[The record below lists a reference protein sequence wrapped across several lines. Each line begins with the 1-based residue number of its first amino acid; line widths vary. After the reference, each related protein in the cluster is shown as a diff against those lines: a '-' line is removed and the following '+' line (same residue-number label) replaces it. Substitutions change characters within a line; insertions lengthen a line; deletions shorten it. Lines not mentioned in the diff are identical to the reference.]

1 MSNVARL
8 AHGTTSAI
16 GMRSAFT
23 KLLHPRLG
31 LGLAVLSAVLLSP
44 TLFLGF
50 HLDDYVHRYLFSGL
64 PGSAELLHAYESP
77 FGIANG
83 DEATNHWQVEAG
95 YAPWWIHPR
104 LLISLYRPVSAA
116 THQLDAWLWPDSA
129 ALQHAHSL
137 AWAFALVLAATALY
151 RSVMGVTTVAGVAA
165 LMYAL
170 DQAHGFAIG
179 WIANRNALVCAVFG
193 VLALLA
199 HHRARG
205 AGDRRFAVA
214 APVLL
219 LLALLAGES
228 AVAIVGYIAAYVLFL
243 ERGPLERRALGFAPY
258 AVVAFGWHVAYHAL
272 GRGARFS
279 GLYLD
284 PAQEPLR
291 FAAALL
297 TRAPL
302 LLLGQLGLPPAE
314 APLFLPQFAQLITLF
329 AIVVAIWFAFAA
341 WPLVRSDAQARFWAA
356 GMLAS
361 LVPACTTHPNNRLLF
376 FTGLGAMA
384 LVSQLWHGF
393 LERAAWL
400 PANAFARRF
409 AQLLVMLI
417 AGYHLILAPFLLPL
431 SSASIA
437 ATKPAET
444 AARTALAVSANR
456 DLVLLSS
463 PDYFFVKLMPV
474 IAALEQRTPPR
485 RIRALSFGAVPLRV
499 TRPDDRTLDVAF
511 EGGLLASPLLE
522 LYRARDLP
530 MPVGARVELDGM
542 TATVTAL
549 TPDQR
554 VAAAQFRFTEP
565 LESRHFVFL
574 CFQDHSYRPCAP
586 PEVGGRLDVAP
597 AELHLGW

>member
-1 MSNVARL
+1 
-8 AHGTTSAI
+8 
-16 GMRSAFT
+16 
-23 KLLHPRLG
+23 
-31 LGLAVLSAVLLSP
+31 
-44 TLFLGF
+44 
-50 HLDDYVHRYLFSGL
+50 
-64 PGSAELLHAYESP
+64 LLHAYQSP

-129 ALQHAHSL
+129 LLQHAHSL
-137 AWAFALVLAATALY
+137 LWVFALVLAVTALY

-179 WIANRNALVCAVFG
+179 WIANRNAIVCAVFG

-199 HHRARG
+199 HHRARSG
-205 AGDRRFAVA
+205 GDRKLALA
-214 APVLL
+214 APMLL

-228 AVAIVGYIAAYVLFL
+228 AVAILGYIAAHVLFL
-243 ERGPLERRALGFAPY
+243 ERGTVKQRALSLSPY
-258 AVVAFGWHVAYHAL
+258 VAVFFVWHVAYHGL

-284 PAQEPLR
+284 PAQDPLR
-291 FAAALL
+291 FAAAVLA
-297 TRAPL
+297 RAPL

-314 APLFLPQFAQLITLF
+314 TPLFLPQLAQPIMLL
-329 AIVVAIWFAFAA
+329 AIVVALWLAFAA
-341 WPLVRSDAQARFWAA
+341 WPLLRTNVQARFWTL

-376 FTGLGAMA
+376 FTGIGAMA

-400 PANAFARRF
+400 YANALARRV
-409 AQLLVMLI
+409 AQLLVMLV
-417 AGYHLILAPFLLPL
+417 AGYHLILSPFLLPL
-431 SSASIA
+431 ASVSIA
-437 ATKPAET
+437 VTKSADT
-444 AARTALAVSANR
+444 AARVALAASADR

-474 IAALEQRTPPR
+474 IAALDQRTPPR
-485 RIRALSFGAVPLRV
+485 RIRALSFGAVPLHI

-522 LYRARDLP
+522 LYRARDRQ
-530 MPVGARVELDGM
+530 MPVGTRVDLEGM
-542 TATVTAL
+542 RVTVTAL

-565 LESRHFVFL
+565 LESERFVFL

-586 PEVGGRLDVAP
+586 PEVGDRLDVAP